1 MGLAGKDS
9 EGQPVVD
16 WLRREWLN
24 NEDAWTNE
32 WPNLRNM
39 PRDLL
44 TRQVILLNDSNE
56 VVGLESLES
65 LLDRYRP
72 EWAMGQPLF
81 EAQPQ

>member
-24 NEDAWTNE
+24 NEDAWPNE
-32 WPNLRNM
+32 WPNLRDM

-44 TRQVILLNDSNE
+44 ARQVILLDDNNQ
-56 VVGLESLES
+56 VVGLEPLES

-72 EWAMGQPLF
+72 EWAYGQSLF